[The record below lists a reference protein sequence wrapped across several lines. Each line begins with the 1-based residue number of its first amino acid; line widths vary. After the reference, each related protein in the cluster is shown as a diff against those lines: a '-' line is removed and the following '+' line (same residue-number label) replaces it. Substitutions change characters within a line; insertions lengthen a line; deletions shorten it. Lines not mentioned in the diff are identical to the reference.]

1 MHRPPPR
8 PLPIT
13 FSWERRVP
21 KSNDSGQIL
30 SHKDRSNRLRGS
42 GGFCA
47 QGSKSLWQERGS
59 HLGKSKAGIMRERV
73 RNGMKRSKGLLLQ
86 HREVSLGPKD
96 RERVLSRESKFELQ
110 KKF

>member
-1 MHRPPPR
+1 M
-8 PLPIT
+8 
-13 FSWERRVP
+13 
-21 KSNDSGQIL
+21 
-30 SHKDRSNRLRGS
+30 
-42 GGFCA
+42 
-47 QGSKSLWQERGS
+47 
-59 HLGKSKAGIMRERV
+59 GKSKAGIMRERV